1 MVIFLAFE
9 VTAIAVIALACFAYW
24 AGAKRTGAEAG
35 LQTAHVL
42 FGSGMATMALA
53 LLPPVTIMA
62 GHLYWVLQLQTLA
75 LRMVAPMLIMLA
87 AARDTLVAGLPERWH
102 KLFPVQEDDPFFM
115 DEEPARGAS
124 AVVRNPAV
132 VTLLFIGVFVF
143 WQTPACLDA
152 AVLHPALAA
161 AMLLTTAAS
170 SLLFWWRA
178 LDPRSPPRGPGYGT
192 RLGMLLMAT
201 LAQIGLGAYLTVKTT
216 VLYPAFDVAG
226 RLFHIGALS
235 DETMGGAIIWV
246 PSSFICVAA
255 AIAIIHLWG
264 KHETRVDERRTK
276 WSGSNSDALLF
287 PTTAAALIETARPKN
302 RILAIGAA
310 MFAAAMFGFVIVS
323 GVLNHYDRAH
333 GAAPTTQ
340 IWTR

>member
-9 VTAIAVIALACFAYW
+9 VTAIAVVALACFAYW

-143 WQTPACLDA
+143 WQTPACLDG

-161 AMLLTTAAS
+161 ARAGLWHAA
-170 SLLFWWRA
+170 R
-178 LDPRSPPRGPGYGT
+178 
-192 RLGMLLMAT
+192 
-201 LAQIGLGAYLTVKTT
+201 
-216 VLYPAFDVAG
+216 
-226 RLFHIGALS
+226 H
-235 DETMGGAIIWV
+235 
-246 PSSFICVAA
+246 AA
-255 AIAIIHLWG
+255 DG
-264 KHETRVDERRTK
+264 D
-276 WSGSNSDALLF
+276 
-287 PTTAAALIETARPKN
+287 ARP
-302 RILAIGAA
+302 
-310 MFAAAMFGFVIVS
+310 
-323 GVLNHYDRAH
+323 DRAWRLPH
-333 GAAPTTQ
+333 RQDHRAVSRLRRRRPPVPY
-340 IWTR
+340 